1 MIQVRP
7 HSLLRAWALAAG
19 LLLVTW
25 GCAGSPAPESPIPQP
40 GSEGTTTTFQ
50 PGAPGSDGRAVVT
63 RPGQAL
69 GLLAHSVDD
78 VHFMQMMIAHH
89 AQALEMTA
97 LVPDRTV
104 REDVAMLARRI
115 QASQADEIEL
125 MQRWLQDRGEWT
137 PAVDLSTGRPLA
149 EDPHGD
155 HPHDHHDHG
164 DHTHHHP
171 HDPEP
176 DPPHDHHDHG
186 DPDHVMGHDH
196 AGMAGM
202 LTPAQMETLAASHGE
217 EFDRMFLEFMIY
229 HHEGAVQ
236 MVHEL
241 FASEAG
247 GQEGEIF
254 GFAAHVE
261 SDQVIEIERMRQ
273 MLARGS

>member
-1 MIQVRP
+1 MIPSRP
-7 HSLLRAWALAAG
+7 HALLRAWPLAAG
-19 LLLVTW
+19 LLFISS
-25 GCAGSPAPESPIPQP
+25 GCAAGPAPGTPVS
-40 GSEGTTTTFQ
+40 GSGTPATATTFQ
-50 PGAPGSDGRAVVT
+50 PGAPGADGRTVAT

-69 GLLAHSVDD
+69 GLLAHTADD

-97 LVPDRTV
+97 LVPERSV
-104 REDVAMLARRI
+104 RDDVAMLARRI

-125 MQRWLQDRGEWT
+125 MRRWLEDRGEWA
-137 PAVDLSTGRPLA
+137 PPVDLATGRLLA
-149 EDPHGD
+149 GDPHGD
-155 HPHDHHDHG
+155 HGHAHDHDGHGHHAHHHHHDPDPDHDHG
-164 DHTHHHP
+164 
-171 HDPEP
+171 E
-176 DPPHDHHDHG
+176 
-186 DPDHVMGHDH
+186 PDHVMGHDH

-202 LTPAQMETLAASHGE
+202 LTPAQMESLAASTGQ
-217 EFDRMFLEFMIY
+217 EFDRLFLEFMIY

-241 FASEAG
+241 FASDAG